1 MEYEV
6 RFYFP
11 SEEYDN
17 IIQKLSKIGDL
28 KKENK
33 RYEKTSQF
41 DHPCDDMS
49 FYTKEIDG
57 RFRIR
62 ITKSDDTEKCMISWK
77 RRLHSPSKSE
87 VNREEEVEVSINYSE
102 YDNLMYLINNVL
114 KMKDIESYERYRTI
128 FHNEDV
134 EIAVDEYPF
143 GIALEVENKS
153 ETKDPQEVVRKWV
166 SKIGLD
172 IKDAYPLS
180 WDDKYSELCRNQ
192 GVKQYSHVTFGLP
205 MPKVINKK

>member
-77 RRLHSPSKSE
+77 RRLHLPSKSE

-114 KMKDIESYERYRTI
+114 KMKDIER
-128 FHNEDV
+128 
-134 EIAVDEYPF
+134 
-143 GIALEVENKS
+143 
-153 ETKDPQEVVRKWV
+153 
-166 SKIGLD
+166 
-172 IKDAYPLS
+172 
-180 WDDKYSELCRNQ
+180 
-192 GVKQYSHVTFGLP
+192 
-205 MPKVINKK
+205 